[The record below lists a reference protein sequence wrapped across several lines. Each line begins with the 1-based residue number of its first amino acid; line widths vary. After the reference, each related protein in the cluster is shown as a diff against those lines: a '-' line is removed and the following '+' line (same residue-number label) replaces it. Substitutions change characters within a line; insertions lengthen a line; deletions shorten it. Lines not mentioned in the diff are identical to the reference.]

1 MKKPT
6 QKEISDCIAYFADKG
21 IYAYL
26 NKSTGGVIVS
36 FDMEDIAVEISNNEV
51 LERAELY
58 NLEMEQ
64 R

>member
-6 QKEISDCIAYFADKG
+6 QKEIIDCIAYFADKV

-26 NKSTGGVIVS
+26 NENTGGVIVN

-51 LERAELY
+51 IERAELY
-58 NLEMEQ
+58 NLEME
-64 R
+64 

>member
-26 NKSTGGVIVS
+26 NERTGGVIVN
-36 FDMEDIAVEISNNEV
+36 FDMEDISVEISNNEV
-51 LERAELY
+51 AERAELY
-58 NLEMEQ
+58 NFERE
-64 R
+64 

>member
-26 NKSTGGVIVS
+26 NERTSSVIVN
-36 FDMEDIAVEISNNEV
+36 FDMEDIAVEISNNEIA
-51 LERAELY
+51 ERAELY
-58 NLEMEQ
+58 NLERE
-64 R
+64 

>member
-36 FDMEDIAVEISNNEV
+36 FDMEDIAVEI
-51 LERAELY
+51 LEKALLGKGVQ
-58 NLEMEQ
+58 NAKI
-64 R
+64 

>member
-36 FDMEDIAVEISNNEV
+36 FDMEDIK
-51 LERAELY
+51 
-58 NLEMEQ
+58 
-64 R
+64 